1 MLFGKGTAIA
11 VPFFCED
18 SSAIYLMV
26 SFAEAGLMLDS
37 FISQQSLP
45 SDNFV
50 DDLKVINEGCLLILA
65 VVKEALC
72 KTEAKKK

>member
-1 MLFGKGTAIA
+1 
-11 VPFFCED
+11 
-18 SSAIYLMV
+18 
-26 SFAEAGLMLDS
+26 MLDS